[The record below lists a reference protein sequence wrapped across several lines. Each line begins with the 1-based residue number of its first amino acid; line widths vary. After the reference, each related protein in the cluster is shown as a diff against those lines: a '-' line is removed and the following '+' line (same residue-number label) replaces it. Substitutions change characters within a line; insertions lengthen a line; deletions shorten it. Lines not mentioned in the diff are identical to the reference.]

1 MNPVNPMTPIDPLLY
16 FWLFLKASLLST
28 GGLGNLPF
36 LHQDLIALGW
46 ATEADFVVAIAVG
59 QVSPGPNGL
68 WTISLGYLTYGW
80 LGAGL
85 ALIAITLP
93 TLLALV
99 IVALHRR
106 VETHPLVQRFTLGIT
121 LGVIGLTLGVA
132 WTLFC
137 TTVTDWRGVMITL
150 GALALALTKRV
161 PIVLVLALAALAGW
175 LLYGAPL

>member
-1 MNPVNPMTPIDPLLY
+1 MTPINPVLY

-46 ATEADFVVAIAVG
+46 ATEADFLVAIAVG

-99 IVALHRR
+99 VVALHRR

-132 WTLFC
+132 WTLFSAS
-137 TTVTDWRGVMITL
+137 VTDWRGVHDHTGRAGI
-150 GALALALTKRV
+150 GAHQARADRAGAGAGCVGRLVALRHDV
-161 PIVLVLALAALAGW
+161 VI
-175 LLYGAPL
+175 Y